1 MLLGGYRIAGN
12 FEGENI
18 CEFHVFV
25 AIHESFLRK
34 EWCPLVWEKQAIC
47 ESFLCKNCIFHQL
60 QKFSLS
66 KVFRYTVLS
75 RQVMAIVF
83 ACRRGLMVTRKL
95 SELWKW
101 FHATASEQKHVIQFN
116 AHNDE

>member
-12 FEGENI
+12 FEGENV
-18 CEFHVFV
+18 CEFHSFV

-34 EWCPLVWEKQAIC
+34 IWGVVSFGM
-47 ESFLCKNCIFHQL
+47 ESV
-60 QKFSLS
+60 
-66 KVFRYTVLS
+66 KVFSATIVFFTNLQFSPLKVSCCTVLS

-95 SELWKW
+95 S
-101 FHATASEQKHVIQFN
+101 
-116 AHNDE
+116 